1 MTTKYG
7 LNTRNDMD
15 SMNRLKWIVALMRNA
30 IVSRQSIGDTTRK
43 KDDFIYC
50 IIFKSGTMS
59 DNNSYLKIF
68 SDIL

>member
-1 MTTKYG
+1 
-7 LNTRNDMD
+7 MD

-59 DNNSYLKIF
+59 DNVSSVDAVSMASKRGCTK
-68 SDIL
+68 DGKGE